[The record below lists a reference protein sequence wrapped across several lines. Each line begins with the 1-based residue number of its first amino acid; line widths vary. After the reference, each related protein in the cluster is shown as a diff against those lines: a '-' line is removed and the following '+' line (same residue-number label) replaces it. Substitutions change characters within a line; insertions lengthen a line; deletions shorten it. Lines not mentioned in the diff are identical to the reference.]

1 MEIRIRPIR
10 AEDREPVVALIA
22 GTGVFKPHEVD
33 VALEL
38 IDAALTKPEQ
48 DDYHPFVLV
57 EGDGTVAAY
66 ACFGKNPMTAGT
78 FDLYWLATRAD
89 RHGMGYGRAIVA
101 FVEGEVLR
109 MGGYLLVIE
118 TSSKESYGST
128 RAFYDK
134 IGCELAA
141 QLPDYYD
148 LGDDKLIYLRRLR
161 PTCAPASGRI

>member
-1 MEIRIRPIR
+1 MSVRIRPILPG
-10 AEDREPVVALIA
+10 DRDAIGALVE

-38 IDAALTKPEQ
+38 VDIFLTKPGQ

-57 EGDGTVAAY
+57 EEDGTVAAY
-66 ACFGKNPMTAGT
+66 ACFGKNPMTTGT

-89 RHGMGYGRAIVA
+89 RHGKGYGRAIVA
-101 FVEGEVLR
+101 FVEEQVLR

-128 RAFYDK
+128 RLFYDR
-134 IGCELAA
+134 IGCTLAA

-148 LGDDKLIYLRRLR
+148 LGDDKLVYLRRLR
-161 PTCAPASGRI
+161 

>member
-1 MEIRIRPIR
+1 VSFRIRPVGSG
-10 AEDREPVVALIA
+10 DREAVGSLIA

-38 IDAALTKPEQ
+38 VDIHLTKPGQ
-48 DDYHPFVLV
+48 DDYHPFVLA
-57 EGDGTVAAY
+57 EEDGTVAAY

-89 RHGMGYGRAIVA
+89 RHGKGYGRAIVA
-101 FVEGEVLR
+101 FVEGRVRER
-109 MGGYLLVIE
+109 GGYLLVIE

-134 IGCELAA
+134 IGCTLAA
-141 QLPDYYD
+141 RLPDYYD
-148 LGDDKLIYLRRLR
+148 RGDDKLVYLRRLD
-161 PTCAPASGRI
+161 

>member
-1 MEIRIRPIR
+1 MTFRIRPIIPG
-10 AEDREPVVALIA
+10 DRDAIGALIE
-22 GTGVFKPHEVD
+22 GTGVFKAHEVD

-38 IDAALTKPEQ
+38 VDIFLTKPGQ

-57 EGDGTVAAY
+57 EEDGTVAAY
-66 ACFGKNPMTAGT
+66 ACFGKNPMTTGT

-89 RHGMGYGRAIVA
+89 RHGRGYGRAIVA
-101 FVEGEVLR
+101 FVEEQVVR

-134 IGCELAA
+134 IGCTLAA

-148 LGDDKLIYLRRLR
+148 RGDDKLVYLRRLR
-161 PTCAPASGRI
+161 